1 MLIIETSNYVFY
13 MGDAI
18 INDFENFEN
27 NKINIYILNGLIF
40 IFSCFKVINELFELL
55 MDVDENDNKGTYLIV
70 INALKAYYDN
80 YWNLFEISSYIC
92 SLIVTIL
99 FFIISS

>member
-1 MLIIETSNYVFY
+1 

-55 MDVDENDNKGTYLIV
+55 MDVDENDKKG
-70 INALKAYYDN
+70 
-80 YWNLFEISSYIC
+80 LF
-92 SLIVTIL
+92 
-99 FFIISS
+99 